1 MGVPKRL
8 TEMQQKFAHELV
20 SNEGRKYAYQCAI
33 DAGYAKDRAR
43 QTSWELQHP
52 KHHPLVVKY
61 IGEIRAEYQKKYA
74 VTFERHISELG
85 KIRIDALKKG
95 AWSAAVNA
103 EVARGKAAGLYVEQ
117 KIIRTGK
124 LDDLSEEELEK
135 RMKEII
141 DQYAPILEG
150 KVDVADVKKKQK
162 QLRLNGKI
170 KSQPLRPLKN
180 VKSTEES
187 PSKDKNKLIESQ
199 SPPQKID
206 DQDSTS

>member
-20 SNEGRKYAYQCAI
+20 SNEGRKYGYQCAI

-43 QTSWELQHP
+43 QTAWELQNP
-52 KHHPLVVKY
+52 KMHPLVVKY
-61 IGEIRAEYQKKYA
+61 IGELREEYQKKYA

-85 KIRIDALKKG
+85 KIRQDALNKG

-103 EVARGKAAGLYVEQ
+103 EVARGKAAGLYIEQ

-150 KVDVADVKKKQK
+150 KVEPADIKNKQK
-162 QLRLNGKI
+162 QLRLKGEAPLKNSKPQQKG
-170 KSQPLRPLKN
+170 LRPL
-180 VKSTEES
+180 
-187 PSKDKNKLIESQ
+187 NKLNTSDTVVT
-199 SPPQKID
+199 SN
-206 DQDSTS
+206 STSSSSSHKIKE